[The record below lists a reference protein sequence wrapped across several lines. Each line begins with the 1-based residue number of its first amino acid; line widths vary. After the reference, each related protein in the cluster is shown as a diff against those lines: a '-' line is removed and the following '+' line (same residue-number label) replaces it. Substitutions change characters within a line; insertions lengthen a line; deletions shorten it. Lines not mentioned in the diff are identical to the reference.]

1 MDGVVIQVIVWEL
14 RHAESCGCAPEQDKS
29 VVVGFLFFDN
39 SRHDVVIKHK
49 KTKYKSCY
57 TNPLSILIYLTY
69 PTEVSTN

>member
-49 KTKYKSCY
+49 KNK
-57 TNPLSILIYLTY
+57 
-69 PTEVSTN
+69 V